1 MAPQLDPI
9 EESRKQWLAHGWESA
24 ADGMTLVTSVM
35 RIHQLLLA
43 RVDAVLKPL
52 GLTFSRYEVL
62 RLLSFTRH
70 GELPLNK
77 VTQRLQVHATSTTN
91 SVDRLEAAG
100 LAERRPHPV
109 DGRTTLAAITPA
121 GRELVE
127 AATTALNAEVFE
139 QPGIEGA
146 TLTQLLG
153 KLRYLRD
160 GLEAITWTSK

>member
-1 MAPQLDPI
+1 MPAVPDPI
-9 EESRKQWLAHGWESA
+9 EESRKQWIAHGWEDA

-35 RIHQLLLA
+35 RVHQLLLA

-62 RLLSFTRH
+62 RLLAFTKR

-100 LAERRPHPV
+100 LVERLPHPN
-109 DGRTTLAAITPA
+109 DGRTTLAAITPE
-121 GRELVE
+121 GRALVE
-127 AATTALNAEVFE
+127 RATDALNSQVFE
-139 QPGIEGA
+139 RPEVESA

-153 KLRYLRD
+153 RLRYLRE
-160 GLEAITWTSK
+160 GLERDQED

>member
-1 MAPQLDPI
+1 MPAVPDPI
-9 EESRKQWLAHGWESA
+9 EESRKQWIAHGWEDA

-35 RIHQLLLA
+35 RVHQLLLA

-62 RLLSFTRH
+62 RLLAFTKR

-100 LAERRPHPV
+100 LVERLPHPN
-109 DGRTTLAAITPA
+109 DGRTTLAAITPE
-121 GRELVE
+121 GRALVE
-127 AATTALNAEVFE
+127 RATNALNAQVFE
-139 QPGIEGA
+139 RPGVESA

-153 KLRYLRD
+153 RLRYLRE
-160 GLEAITWTSK
+160 GLERAQLD